1 MMQLCFLLYRM
12 QMMCSVYVYVNVQ
25 IFECLHQESLISS
38 PTQQYMYND
47 GTVDSGYQ
55 AHALVGTIAK
65 IYALHNE
72 VCYITGVK
80 G

>member
-1 MMQLCFLLYRM
+1 MY
-12 QMMCSVYVYVNVQ
+12 NVAA
-25 IFECLHQESLISS
+25 LHQYCLSAHA
-38 PTQQYMYND
+38 Y
-47 GTVDSGYQ
+47 TVDSGYQ

-72 VCYITGVK
+72 VRYITGVK

>member
-1 MMQLCFLLYRM
+1 MMYYNITIMISPDVHANEHGHGCALANYT
-12 QMMCSVYVYVNVQ
+12 VN
-25 IFECLHQESLISS
+25 
-38 PTQQYMYND
+38 
-47 GTVDSGYQ
+47 SGYQ

-72 VCYITGVK
+72 VRYITGVK

>member
-1 MMQLCFLLYRM
+1 MAAT
-12 QMMCSVYVYVNVQ
+12 VN
-25 IFECLHQESLISS
+25 
-38 PTQQYMYND
+38 
-47 GTVDSGYQ
+47 SGYQ

-72 VCYITGVK
+72 VHYITGAK